1 MIMNNKVYG
10 SIAIKVKND
19 NFNAD
24 FNGLPRQSPIGE
36 FCSSPNSLKYAC
48 RRYWID
54 RGEMVLS
61 FKDYR
66 LGDTKKEKNAI
77 LPMSL
82 EQKYNSLFTPI
93 ERKGDNKTLGMD
105 VLKNIHKA
113 IDVRNFGIAC
123 AIPDYNFSVQGVA
136 QLNMGVNKREF
147 TTSYQLEVLSPF
159 QSDPDGKNSTIGSRT
174 VVDEAHYFY
183 NLTVN
188 PANFKR
194 FKNYVGEYTE
204 EDYFKL
210 KQGLM
215 KGVTNLDTLSKIDC
229 YNELGVFVKLKE
241 GSDKAIINLSSL
253 IKYEYVENG
262 LDIIDFYNLKDL
274 LTAISEEIEDVEII
288 YNPYELELV
297 NVPTSA
303 RLINIYTI

>member
-1 MIMNNKVYG
+1 MNNKVYG

-24 FNGLPRQSPIGE
+24 FNGLPRQNPMGE

-48 RRYWID
+48 RRYWVD
-54 RGEMVLS
+54 KEEMVLS

-66 LGDTKKEKNAI
+66 LGDTTKEKDVL

-93 ERKGDNKTLGMD
+93 DRKGRNKTLNTD
-105 VLKNIHKA
+105 VLKNIYKA

-136 QLNMGVNKREF
+136 QLDMGVNKKEY
-147 TTSYQLEVLSPF
+147 TTAYQLEVLSPF
-159 QSDPDGKNSTIGSRT
+159 QSDPDGKSSTIGSRT

-194 FKNYVGEYTE
+194 FKEYVGEYKE
-204 EDYFKL
+204 EDYLKL
-210 KQGLM
+210 KEGLM
-215 KGVTNLDTLSKIDC
+215 KGVTALDTLSKVGC
-229 YNELGVFVKLKE
+229 YNEFGIFIKLKE

-253 IKYEYVENG
+253 IRYEYVEND
-262 LDIIDFYNLKDL
+262 LDIIDLSKLKDL
-274 LTAISEEIEDVEII
+274 LTILETEVEDIEII
-288 YNPYELELV
+288 YNPYEIELV
-297 NVPTSA
+297 EVPTSA

>member
-1 MIMNNKVYG
+1 MNNKVYG

-24 FNGLPRQSPIGE
+24 FNGLPRQNPMGE

-48 RRYWID
+48 RRYWVD
-54 RGEMVLS
+54 KEEMVLS

-66 LGDTKKEKNAI
+66 LGDTTKEKDVL

-93 ERKGDNKTLGMD
+93 DRKGKNKTLNTD
-105 VLKNIHKA
+105 VLKNIYKA

-136 QLNMGVNKREF
+136 QLDMGVNKKEY
-147 TTSYQLEVLSPF
+147 TTAYQLEVLSPF
-159 QSDPDGKNSTIGSRT
+159 QSDPDGKSSTIGSRT

-194 FKNYVGEYTE
+194 FKEYVGEYKE
-204 EDYFKL
+204 EDYLKL
-210 KQGLM
+210 KEGLM
-215 KGVTNLDTLSKIDC
+215 KGVTALDTLSKVGC
-229 YNELGVFVKLKE
+229 YNEFGIFIKLKE

-253 IKYEYVENG
+253 IRYEYVEND
-262 LDIIDFYNLKDL
+262 LDIIDLSKLKDL
-274 LTAISEEIEDVEII
+274 LTILETEVEDIEII
-288 YNPYELELV
+288 YNPYEIELV
-297 NVPTSA
+297 EVPTSA